1 MTGQAFFLTLAGLAL
16 SVAGFG
22 GLVGA
27 FRRGDEWTQVDLWRL
42 RNIVWLSF
50 ITMFLALAP
59 VTAFALFGDE
69 PLSVRLGSALVVGAT
84 LYEISGVQRERGE
97 WSEAGWV
104 RAYYIIIGSQALLQ
118 IANLVFASPGL
129 LLLGL
134 VLRLQHPA
142 NLFLKVVASF
152 RPPSTRV

>member
-27 FRRGDEWTQVDLWRL
+27 FRRGDEWTQADVWRL
-42 RNIVWLSF
+42 RNIVRLSF

-59 VTAFALFGDE
+59 VTAFVLISDE
-69 PLSVRLGSALVVGAT
+69 PLSVRLGSALVAGAT
-84 LYEISGVQRERGE
+84 LYDIGGVLRERGQ
-97 WSEAGWV
+97 WSATGWV
-104 RAYYIIIGSQALLQ
+104 RPYVIITGSQALLQ
-118 IANLVFASPGL
+118 IVNLVFASPGL

-134 VLRLQHPA
+134 VLRLEHPA
-142 NLFLKVVASF
+142 HLFLNVVASF
-152 RPPSTRV
+152 RPPSTRA